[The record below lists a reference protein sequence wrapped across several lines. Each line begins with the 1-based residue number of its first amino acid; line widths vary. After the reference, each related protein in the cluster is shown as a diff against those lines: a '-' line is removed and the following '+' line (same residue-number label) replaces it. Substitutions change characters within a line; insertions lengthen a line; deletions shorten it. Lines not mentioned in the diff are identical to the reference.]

1 MKIAEQ
7 KRVMK
12 VSPVLMMKAK
22 KNAIE
27 VAGMKNAHLKDAV
40 AVCDFFSQLDQEVFQ
55 SLYAFKQQESFFFT
69 ILLFIYSSV
78 HHSLVYLR

>member
-55 SLYAFKQQESFFFT
+55 SLYAFKQQESFFF
-69 ILLFIYSSV
+69 LLFYYSFT
-78 HHSLVYLR
+78 HQFIIH